1 MLTYALVFH
10 ALSRSFAADF
20 SLIVL
25 LLVDRFPAL
34 SVFSCLTA
42 IAAPLQRMCMNLNT
56 GGTIYSCLRL
66 LDFYLGIIVEY
77 IFGFGFWILTKGDR
91 TVSILCFCGVIVWKP
106 RRSSCQAHAK
116 AVAKQLWHTKP
127 GVVVVSGP
135 RVP

>member
-1 MLTYALVFH
+1 MPMITTMMLTYALVFH

-56 GGTIYSCLRL
+56 GAL
-66 LDFYLGIIVEY
+66 
-77 IFGFGFWILTKGDR
+77 
-91 TVSILCFCGVIVWKP
+91 SIP
-106 RRSSCQAHAK
+106 ASAY
-116 AVAKQLWHTKP
+116 
-127 GVVVVSGP
+127 
-135 RVP
+135 